1 MTSAPARQYGMRQR
15 LFPLLAVLALA
26 IRILVPAG
34 YMPADGK
41 GLQIT
46 LCTGDGMVAA
56 WVDGQGNLH
65 KGEKAPEG
73 KGDHPCAFAGV
84 GALAEAGSP
93 ADALE
98 PPALIS
104 HAQPARPDRAVPGR
118 GLAAPPPRQT
128 GPPLFA

>member
-1 MTSAPARQYGMRQR
+1 MRMGLGQLGGVR
-15 LFPLLAVLALA
+15 RGVMLWLAAFALA
-26 IRILVPAG
+26 IRVLVPAG

-56 WVDGQGNLH
+56 WVDGEGNLH

-84 GALAEAGSP
+84 GALAEVGSP

-98 PPALIS
+98 PPALIAQVQPELPD
-104 HAQPARPDRAVPGR
+104 HAFPGR
-118 GLAAPPPRQT
+118 GLAAPPPPQT

>member
-1 MTSAPARQYGMRQR
+1 MMSAQASPKGVRQG
-15 LFPLLAVLALA
+15 LFLWLAAFALAL
-26 IRILVPAG
+26 RLLVPAG

-41 GLQIT
+41 GLRIT

-56 WVDGQGNLH
+56 WVDSQGNLH

-98 PPALIS
+98 PPALLARVQPTLPD
-104 HAQPARPDRAVPGR
+104 HAFPGR
-118 GLAAPPPRQT
+118 GLAAPPPPQT